1 MSKSIGILMMNMG
14 GPNSSEDVRPY
25 LENIFRD
32 KHILDMRMG
41 FILRPFLAPRIAK
54 KREPESIRR
63 YDLIG
68 GKTPLNE
75 IASEQ
80 AEILTEILRDNGFE
94 AKAAPAMRYWH
105 PFASEALKA
114 WEPDKPEVLV
124 ALSMYPQYCK
134 ATTYSCLEDVRGQVE
149 KIQPGTELVTVDRWF
164 DMPEYINFLAR
175 GVEEKLAEIPEEEH
189 EKTAVIF
196 SAHSIPVKLHN
207 SGDPYKGEVEKSYEL
222 IRNSLNTSVKT
233 ALGWQSSFGP
243 AQWLEPD
250 STEVV
255 DSLAEEGYTTL
266 VVVPLGFVA
275 ENIETLWDIEIDLR
289 EHAERAGITGF
300 YRIACPNTDRTVL
313 NALADRIIT
322 EIQEIE

>member
-14 GPNSSEDVRPY
+14 GPNSSDDVRPY

-32 KHILDMRMG
+32 KHILDMPMG
-41 FILRPFLAPRIAK
+41 FIVRPFLAPRIAK

-75 IASEQ
+75 IALEQ
-80 AEILTEILRDNGFE
+80 AAILTEILREKGFE

-114 WEPDKPEVLV
+114 WKPDKPEVLV

-149 KIQPGTELVTVDRWF
+149 AEQPGTELVTVDRWF
-164 DMPEYINFLAR
+164 DMPEYIDFLAR
-175 GVEEKLAEIPEEEH
+175 GVEQKLAEIPKGRL
-189 EKTAVIF
+189 EKTAVLF

-222 IRNSLNTSVKT
+222 IRNRLKTSVKC
-233 ALGWQSSFGP
+233 ALGWQSAFGP

-250 STEVV
+250 STDVV
-255 DSLAEEGYTTL
+255 DSLSEAGYVTL

-289 EHAERAGITGF
+289 EHAEQAGIPVF
-300 YRIACPNTDRTVL
+300 HRVACPNNDRTVL
-313 NALADRIIT
+313 KALADRIIS
-322 EIQEIE
+322 EIQE